1 MSTAYPAI
9 SQRSLGPFKVPDK
22 KEKSAGVWDAF
33 FKRVCN
39 HQTQARREL
48 EIEWYI
54 NKLMYES
61 IQWLDF
67 VGSDSARSVRIV
79 EQEEDEED
87 VPQTINNELL
97 PITDTHRSRLGKRRS
112 RGYVRARRGDD
123 ANAKAAST
131 KGDDVLDAT
140 CDEDRWDATY
150 RDHVFSNVLYG
161 TGIFCAEWLTD
172 FRKTTRIGVLT
183 GAKCPTCPGSGEV
196 PGFVVAANA
205 IKPEMFMKLPD
216 SMRANVTR
224 TSEFNMDKGG
234 LWESFSVDH
243 CLKCGAPM
251 MPYAPP
257 IGPAT
262 DADDLFGRSMGK
274 DVPLGDTHVKAPSL
288 FDFFVEN
295 DGINLRPGPMGRP
308 GCPNW
313 YAEDSP
319 ESVDNIAC
327 WHDLGDK
334 VQPESPE
341 EIARQRFVM
350 GEHGSRSR
358 GWRDVGNRNLWAN
371 HSRLFRF
378 AQGPTRDNPRGRFVV
393 FSNKVVLINGDLL
406 VERKEERGQYVP
418 RVTYAAS
425 RFFPKK
431 DEYFGQGVQT
441 GMWSQQRRINMS
453 WSQIT
458 DIRERNGVDALLLPE
473 GGRLE
478 SRGFTEGYPGRVIYW
493 SHDTE
498 RPDDKPVTLESRLAD
513 RNAYKEIEFQI
524 ERMQNF
530 SGLYDQD
537 LGKAPQGLTSGTAI
551 QLVADKSSERG
562 EMRDAELIDA
572 CKEVWSAVLCLKQEF
587 VREPRKYW
595 VKGIGQTWQEQEYKG
610 ADLAG
615 QTDVLVDE
623 EPHYDKKAFD
633 REMTVK
639 AIDMRLLPTDTAYA
653 RREARRELGVQN
665 NVADQESRQLDDA
678 ERKWHAFAKTR
689 AVPAIEPNEDD
700 HKTYW
705 EVYGLGWKS
714 EEGLEIKEESQW
726 ETILPIIAG
735 WEKDFRQQKQREE
748 QFEQMVLSGQF
759 AQSQALA
766 KSGPMPVPAPP
777 AGLTDPA
784 LAGQAQ
790 QAQQAAAAQ
799 AQAAH
804 AQAQATVSEWEA
816 YQPPPQAIELHI
828 LGIWTQRLAE
838 KQVTPT
844 TELLPVLKMKAVGEA
859 HYMYATIR
867 AMQATQ
873 GQPAV
878 AAPAAEQTPA
888 GTEPAPTVA

>member
-1 MSTAYPAI
+1 M
-9 SQRSLGPFKVPDK
+9 
-22 KEKSAGVWDAF
+22 
-33 FKRVCN
+33 
-39 HQTQARREL
+39 
-48 EIEWYI
+48 
-54 NKLMYES
+54 
-61 IQWLDF
+61 
-67 VGSDSARSVRIV
+67 
-79 EQEEDEED
+79 
-87 VPQTINNELL
+87 
-97 PITDTHRSRLGKRRS
+97 
-112 RGYVRARRGDD
+112 RARRGDD

-140 CDEDRWDATY
+140 LDEDRWPATY
-150 RDHVFSNVLYG
+150 REHVFSSVLYG
-161 TGIFCAEWLTD
+161 TGFFVSEWLTD
-172 FRKTTRIGVLT
+172 IRKTTRIAVLT
-183 GAKCPTCPGSGEV
+183 GAKCPTCPD
-196 PGFVVAANA
+196 PFVVADKS
-205 IKPEMFMKLPD
+205 ISPKLFMQLHD

-224 TSEFNMDKGG
+224 KSEFDMARGG

-251 MPYAPP
+251 MPYIPP
-257 IGPAT
+257 IGPET
-262 DADDLFGRSMGK
+262 DAKDMFGRAMGK

-288 FDFFVEN
+288 FDIFVEN
-295 DGINLRPGPMGRP
+295 DGIGLRPGPMGRP

-313 YAEDSP
+313 YAEDTP

-327 WHDLGDK
+327 WHEKGEDVK
-334 VQPESPE
+334 PESPE
-341 EIARQRFVM
+341 EIARQRYVL

-378 AQGPTRDNPRGRFVV
+378 AQGPTRKSPRGRFVA
-393 FSNKVVLINGDLL
+393 FSNKVVLVNGPLL
-406 VERKEERGQYVP
+406 AESKEHRDRLVP
-418 RVTYAAS
+418 RVTYSAS

-431 DEYFGQGVQT
+431 DEFFGQGCAT

-473 GGRLE
+473 GGRLT
-478 SRGFTEGYPGRVIYW
+478 SRGFTEGFPGRVVYW
-493 SHDTE
+493 TRDPE
-498 RPDDKPVTLESRLAD
+498 RPNDTPITLESRLAD
-513 RNAYKEIEFQI
+513 GNAYKEIEFQI
-524 ERMQNF
+524 QRMQNF

-537 LGKAPQGLTSGTAI
+537 LGKAPQGLLSGTAI

-572 CKEVWSAVLCLKQEF
+572 CKEAWSAILQLKQEF

-595 VKGIGQTWQEQEYKG
+595 VKGVGQTWQEQEYEG

-615 QTDVLVDE
+615 QTEVLVDE

-678 ERKWHAFAKTR
+678 ERKWHAFTKTR

-714 EEGLEIKEESQW
+714 EEGLEVKERADWESV
-726 ETILPIIAG
+726 LPIIAG
-735 WEKDFRQQKQREE
+735 WEKDFRQQKQREQ

-759 AQSQALA
+759 AQAQALA
-766 KSGPMPVPAPP
+766 QNGPMPVPPP
-777 AGLTDPA
+777 PGGLTDPA
-784 LAGQAQ
+784 LAAQAQ
-790 QAQQAAAAQ
+790 QAQQQAAAQ
-799 AQAAH
+799 AQQAYT
-804 AQAQATVSEWEA
+804 QAQATVAEWAE
-816 YQPPPQAIELHI
+816 YEPPPQAIELHI
-828 LGIWTQRLAE
+828 LQIWTQRLVAAAVEIAE
-838 KQVTPT
+838 GSP
-844 TELLPVLKMKAVGEA
+844 LLPVLKMKAVGEA
-859 HYMYATIR
+859 HYMYATMR
-867 AMQATQ
+867 AMQAAGGT
-873 GQPAV
+873 PAV